1 MGQVLHGSAS
11 TTAAIR
17 RAIQN
22 SQESLRAL
30 AGRYGINQKTVAKW
44 KKRGS
49 VCDLPT
55 GPKEARSTVLSV
67 EDEAV
72 VVAFRRH
79 TLLPLDDCLYALQPT
94 LPHLTRSSL
103 HRCLQRHGIS
113 QLPNVAGDKP
123 AKKKFKSYPIGYFHI
138 DIAEVR
144 TEQGKMYMF
153 VAIDRTSKFAFVE
166 LHEKANRA
174 TARDFLLR
182 LIKAVPYRIHTVLTD
197 NGVQFTTPGAGG
209 SAAPL
214 IKEAIGNGELFW
226 AHAFET
232 ACARNDIDHR
242 TTKPRHPWTNGQV
255 ERMNRTIKEATV
267 KRFHYEY
274 HDQLR
279 QHLDDFVAAYNFG
292 RRLKTL
298 KGLTLTQP
306 LNGGPIYSRVRPT
319 KGDRTD
325 EDEPFQRRPDY
336 WHPQRAGGRRC
347 DGGCLPQARDQPGDI
362 LQVESQV
369 RRHGCVGSA
378 AASGTRAGEQQTEE
392 AAGRGHAGQCHAQ
405 GAERKKMVAPDVKR
419 EAVAGLVQTFQISQR
434 RACKVTDVHRTVAR
448 HVSRRPD
455 DAPICERLKT
465 LANERRRFG
474 YRRLGILLKREGV
487 IVNHKKVY
495 RLYTAAG
502 LKVRRRSG
510 RKRAIGAR
518 LAMVLPIRANQTWA
532 LDFVSDSFIC
542 GRRFRLLAVVDA
554 FTKENLLSIADTSL
568 GGARVARELTQL
580 IKVYGKPERIVSDNG
595 TEFTSSA
602 ILGFSQDHGVD
613 WAYIQPGKPT
623 QNAYAESF
631 KGRLRDE
638 FLNEMIFTSLA
649 QARVELAIWRDDY
662 NTARPHS
669 SLGWQTPAEVAA
681 LHRRWPVDLMDNARA
696 LPTTPQAQQQ
706 QKKDQFLGLGYAAK
720 FRHQTQGL
728 SL

>member
-1 MGQVLHGSAS
+1 
-11 TTAAIR
+11 
-17 RAIQN
+17 
-22 SQESLRAL
+22 
-30 AGRYGINQKTVAKW
+30 
-44 KKRGS
+44 
-49 VCDLPT
+49 
-55 GPKEARSTVLSV
+55 
-67 EDEAV
+67 
-72 VVAFRRH
+72 
-79 TLLPLDDCLYALQPT
+79 
-94 LPHLTRSSL
+94 
-103 HRCLQRHGIS
+103 
-113 QLPNVAGDKP
+113 
-123 AKKKFKSYPIGYFHI
+123 
-138 DIAEVR
+138 
-144 TEQGKMYMF
+144 
-153 VAIDRTSKFAFVE
+153 
-166 LHEKANRA
+166 
-174 TARDFLLR
+174 
-182 LIKAVPYRIHTVLTD
+182 
-197 NGVQFTTPGAGG
+197 
-209 SAAPL
+209 
-214 IKEAIGNGELFW
+214 
-226 AHAFET
+226 
-232 ACARNDIDHR
+232 
-242 TTKPRHPWTNGQV
+242 
-255 ERMNRTIKEATV
+255 
-267 KRFHYEY
+267 
-274 HDQLR
+274 
-279 QHLDDFVAAYNFG
+279 
-292 RRLKTL
+292 
-298 KGLTLTQP
+298 
-306 LNGGPIYSRVRPT
+306 
-319 KGDRTD
+319 
-325 EDEPFQRRPDY
+325 
-336 WHPQRAGGRRC
+336 
-347 DGGCLPQARDQPGDI
+347 
-362 LQVESQV
+362 
-369 RRHGCVGSA
+369 
-378 AASGTRAGEQQTEE
+378 
-392 AAGRGHAGQCHAQ
+392 
-405 GAERKKMVAPDVKR
+405 MVAPDVKR

-602 ILGFSQDHGVD
+602 ILGFAQDHGVD

-631 KGRLRDE
+631 NGRLRDE